1 MSEPLQALPVPPS
14 APHVRTW
21 RPFERVSL
29 ARQFLLASA
38 VVLMLGVAA
47 TGTWVANQIEASVVN
62 RTARMAAVYFESI
75 VAGHLDELLTQGAL
89 GEGSRRM
96 LDEIFVDG
104 PLAQKVVRFKLW
116 TPDGRIHYSS
126 DHGQEQHVYALHD
139 HHAYALAGQMHA
151 AISDLDGPDNASERA
166 RWTRLIEIYVPLR
179 LRGQTEVRAVAEFYH
194 SMDNIESDIRQAQ
207 GQSWVAI
214 TLGALLLFS
223 GLYALVHRASRTI
236 SGQQSDLQAQL
247 TRLHG
252 LLDDN
257 RSMNQRLQQAGAQT
271 ASMSE
276 LSLRRIAADLHDGP
290 AQDLAFALLTLDDP
304 PTAPTAHTT
313 PESAQRLRN
322 TLQRAMTAIRDIA
335 GGLIVPGMEKMTL
348 AEVVQRAASDATA
361 KAGVAFDLDL
371 AGAACDA
378 PEAVKITAYR
388 VVQEAL
394 SNNLRHAAG
403 HPARVRAEV
412 QGHDLLLDVADK
424 GPGFDAAAQAQAGH
438 LGLAFLRERV
448 LLLGGAIDITAAPG
462 AGTQLKA
469 RLPLRGTEGQRG

>member
-1 MSEPLQALPVPPS
+1 MHKPPHALRAPPL
-14 APHVRTW
+14 APLARGQ

-47 TGTWVANQIEASVVN
+47 TGVWVGQQIEASVVN

-75 VAGHLDELLTQGAL
+75 VAGRLDELLTQGAL
-89 GEGSRRM
+89 GTDTRRM
-96 LDEIFVDG
+96 LDAIFVDG

-126 DHGQEQHVYALHD
+126 DHSQEQHVYPLHD

-166 RWTRLIEIYVPLR
+166 HWSRLIEIYVPLR
-179 LRGQTEVRAVAEFYH
+179 LRGAPEVRAVAEFYH

-236 SGQQSDLQAQL
+236 TGQQSDLKAQL
-247 TRLHG
+247 ANLQRL
-252 LLDDN
+252 LADN
-257 RSMNQRLQQAGAQT
+257 RGMNLRLQQAGAQT
-271 ASMSE
+271 AFMTE

-290 AQDLAFALLTLDDP
+290 AQDLAFALLTLGDKP
-304 PTAPTAHTT
+304 GG
-313 PESAQRLRN
+313 PESAQRLQAA
-322 TLQRAMTAIRDIA
+322 LQRTMAAIRGIA
-335 GGLIVPGMEKMTL
+335 GGLIVPGMAQMPLED
-348 AEVVQRAASDATA
+348 VVRRAVQDAAA
-361 KAGVAFDLDL
+361 KSGVAFVADVQGTL
-371 AGAACDA
+371 GDA

-394 SNNLRHAAG
+394 SNNLRHASG
-403 HPARVRAEV
+403 HPAQVLARR
-412 QGHDLLLDVADK
+412 DADMLRLHISDD
-424 GPGFDAAAQAQAGH
+424 GPGFDAQAQPGAGH

-448 LLLGGAIDITAAPG
+448 LLLGGRIRIHSRPG
-462 AGTQLKA
+462 AGT
-469 RLPLRGTEGQRG
+469 RLEAWIPLRAVEVDGG

>member
-1 MSEPLQALPVPPS
+1 MPKPPDALS
-14 APHVRTW
+14 APPLAPQVRRQ

-47 TGTWVANQIEASVVN
+47 TGSWVANRIEASVVN

-89 GEGSRRM
+89 SAHSRRM

-126 DHGQEQHVYALHD
+126 DHSQEQHVYPLHD

-151 AISDLDGPDNASERA
+151 AISDLDGPDNESERA
-166 RWTRLIEIYVPLR
+166 RWSRLIEIYVPLR
-179 LRGQTEVRAVAEFYH
+179 LRGAPEVRAVAEFYH

-214 TLGALLLFS
+214 TLGALLLYS

-236 SGQQSDLQAQL
+236 SGQQSDLKAQL
-247 TRLHG
+247 ARLHG

-276 LSLRRIAADLHDGP
+276 LLLRRIAADLHDGP
-290 AQDLAFALLTLDDP
+290 AQDLAFALLTLDD
-304 PTAPTAHTT
+304 APAT
-313 PESAQRLRN
+313 PEGAQRLRY
-322 TLQRAMTAIRDIA
+322 TMQRAMHAIRGIA
-335 GGLIVPGMEKMTL
+335 GGLIVPGMAQMSL
-348 AEVVQRAASDATA
+348 AEVVRRAVDDATA
-361 KAGVAFDLDL
+361 KSGVAFVVDVPDT
-371 AGAACDA
+371 ACDA

-394 SNNLRHAAG
+394 SNNLRHAAR
-403 HPARVRAEV
+403 HPCLVRAVV
-412 QGHDLLLDVADK
+412 QDGALLLDISDN
-424 GPGFDAAAQAQAGH
+424 GPGFDASAPPEAGH

-448 LLLGGAIDITAAPG
+448 LLLGGRIDITAAPG
-462 AGTQLKA
+462 AGAHLLAQ
-469 RLPLRGTEGQRG
+469 LPLRDPEAPRG